1 MRFLAR
7 LSHGPVPQKTR
18 ARLLGL
24 RLPLRPP
31 RMHPYAPLADSPA
44 AAAAPARVL
53 PVLVLAQ
60 LAGTSTWFAVN
71 AVMPELQSAFGWP
84 ASSVGTLTSAV
95 QLGFIIGAL
104 VFALL
109 SIADRYSTRKVF
121 LLCSVAQA
129 GCTIVAM
136 WVAESFTALC
146 VWRFLT
152 GFFLAGI
159 YPVGM
164 KIAAQWFPKGL
175 GNALGLL
182 VGALVIGSAFPH
194 ALRAMSVGWPW
205 HSVFYGVAA
214 IATSAGAL
222 LFLLIPEPPQRAVRG
237 GSGLQLRALWAVSG
251 DTKVRASV
259 LGYFGHMWELYTF
272 WVLMP
277 AILGTHLGN
286 PTQISWAAFFALGS
300 GALGCV
306 GGGLLAKRFGSAPV
320 AGVLLALS
328 GLCCLVSPWALEASP
343 LVFAAWLLIWGIS
356 ISGDSPQ
363 FSALTASNSPPAL
376 VGSVLTLTNSIG
388 FAISIVSIQLFVW
401 LAQRFPLAD
410 LIPWLGIGPALG
422 VWALMP
428 LLRKSRP

>member
-1 MRFLAR
+1 MNPGVLA
-7 LSHGPVPQKTR
+7 SVPR
-18 ARLLGL
+18 RI
-24 RLPLRPP
+24 
-31 RMHPYAPLADSPA
+31 
-44 AAAAPARVL
+44 L

-71 AVMPELQSAFGWP
+71 AVMPELQAAFGWA

-109 SIADRYSTRKVF
+109 SIADRFSTRRVF
-121 LLCSVAQA
+121 LICSLAQA
-129 GCTIVAM
+129 VCTVAAM
-136 WVAESFTALC
+136 AMAESFAALC
-146 VWRFLT
+146 AWRFLT

-214 IATSAGAL
+214 IATSAGL
-222 LFLLIPEPPQRAVRG
+222 LLYLLIPEPPVRAARA
-237 GSGLQLRALWAVSG
+237 SGLQLRALWAVSG
-251 DTKVRASV
+251 DVKVRASV

-277 AILGTHLGN
+277 MILATHLSD
-286 PTQISWAAFFALGS
+286 PTQISWSAFVALGI
-300 GALGCV
+300 GALGCA
-306 GGGLLAKRFGSAPV
+306 GGGWVASRLGSAPV
-320 AGVLLALS
+320 AGVQLAIS
-328 GLCCLVSPWALEASP
+328 GLCCFVAPWMLGAPTL
-343 LVFAAWLLIWGIS
+343 LFAIWLLIWGIT

-363 FSALTASNSPPAL
+363 FSALTASNAPPAL

-401 LAQRFPLAD
+401 LAQQFPLAT

-428 LLRKSRP
+428 LLRKPKP